1 MIALKVLATFCLAT
15 FCLASPA
22 TLTGNEKKNEILK
35 DTISKLF
42 ETIPEMGAKLVKETL
57 FGNPNL
63 PKIKAN
69 VNASLSGARLAGSA
83 SFDFQS
89 VIDKLS
95 VGEPQDFNVD
105 LIVKIEDFTIKV
117 IQN

>member
-22 TLTGNEKKNEILK
+22 TLTENETLK

-83 SFDFQS
+83 AFDFKS

-105 LIVKIEDFTIKV
+105 LIVKIENFTVKV

>member
-1 MIALKVLATFCLAT
+1 MIAVKVLATFCLAT

-22 TLTGNEKKNEILK
+22 TLTKNDKQIEILM
-35 DTISKLF
+35 DTIGKS
-42 ETIPEMGAKLVKETL
+42 AKLVKEAI

-63 PKIKAN
+63 PNLKAN

-105 LIVKIEDFTIKV
+105 LIVKIENFTVKV

>member
-1 MIALKVLATFCLAT
+1 MIAVKVLATFCLAT

-22 TLTGNEKKNEILK
+22 TLTENEKQIEILM
-35 DTISKLF
+35 DTIGKLS
-42 ETIPEMGAKLVKETL
+42 ENIPERGAKLVKEAM

-63 PKIKAN
+63 PKLKAN

-83 SFDFQS
+83 ATDFKS
-89 VIDKLS
+89 VIDKFL
-95 VGEPQDFNVD
+95 VGEPQDFNFD
-105 LIVKIEDFTIKV
+105 IIVKIEDFTVKV

>member
-22 TLTGNEKKNEILK
+22 TLTENETLK

-42 ETIPEMGAKLVKETL
+42 ETIPEMGAKLVKETM
-57 FGNPNL
+57 FGNPKLPNL
-63 PKIKAN
+63 EAN
-69 VNASLSGARLAGSA
+69 VNVSLSGARLAGSA
-83 SFDFQS
+83 AFDVKS
-89 VIDKLS
+89 VIDKLA

-105 LIVKIEDFTIKV
+105 LIVKIEDFTVKV
-117 IQN
+117 IWN

>member
-22 TLTGNEKKNEILK
+22 TLTENKKQIEILM
-35 DTISKLF
+35 DTIGKLS
-42 ETIPEMGAKLVKETL
+42 ETIPEMGAKLVKEAM
-57 FGNPNL
+57 FGNPNFPTL
-63 PKIKAN
+63 KAN

-83 SFDFQS
+83 AFDFKS

-105 LIVKIEDFTIKV
+105 LIVKIENFTVKV